1 MNPPIE
7 RVAVLGAGTMGAA
20 IAAHAA
26 NAGLPVLLLDVVPRE
41 LTPAEEKKGL
51 TLESPVVRN
60 RVVREGLE
68 RIGKIKP
75 ASFMSHAARRLV
87 SVGNFDDDLERL
99 AEVDWI
105 VEAVVERLDVKRQL
119 MARIDAV
126 RSAGTIVTTNTSG
139 LPIASIAEDLSD
151 DFRRN
156 FFGTHFFN
164 PPRYMKLLE
173 IIRGEEA
180 DPLAVS
186 AFAEFANRT
195 LGKGVVFCKDTPN
208 FIGNRVLS
216 VHGSY
221 VMDYAPEH
229 GYRFE
234 EVDAVTGPLIGR
246 PKTATFRLQD
256 LVGIDVAA
264 FVGKNLY
271 RLIPDDPHRE
281 VLASPR
287 IEQVIGGLIERGQL
301 GNKSR
306 AGFYRKT
313 KGPGGKPAFEVLNP
327 ETFEYQPRQKVAFP
341 ALAEVAGIP
350 RLGERLRALFDDKY
364 LGEEGGSGDRGARLA
379 WAATS
384 QLLGYA
390 AAVAEDI
397 AYDLTTIDDALRWG
411 FGYEVGPFELW
422 DRLGVADT
430 VERMEEGGIE
440 VAEWVKEMLFAEIGS
455 FYRVQDGEVTGSYD
469 WRTKAYADAG
479 VDEHHLEVANLRRAA
494 EPVATGASASLH
506 DMGDGVLLLEFHSK
520 MNAID
525 DDLVAMLVEARSQLD
540 SDAYYGLV
548 IGNDGANFSVGANL
562 EQVATA
568 ALEGDFEGIGH
579 AAGALQSALEAFR
592 YGSKPVVAA
601 VHGMALG
608 GGAEIA
614 LGASR
619 IVAHAESYV
628 GLVEAGV
635 GLLPAGGGL
644 KELVRRLVSPAME
657 RRENDPLPLA
667 QKALENAAMAKVSTS
682 AAEAR
687 ELGFLGPHDRIVM
700 NRDHLLYEAKQE
712 VLQMGADGYLPPPP
726 PAIYA
731 GGRDLLAAL
740 KIVVW
745 SLKMAGY
752 ASEHDALVAEKIAWV
767 IAGGDLSAPAWVSD
781 DYFLKLEREA
791 FAELVATDKTQ
802 ARIKHMLETGKPLRN

>member
-1 MNPPIE
+1 MNQSIE

-20 IAAHAA
+20 IAAHVA
-26 NAGLPVLLLDVVPRE
+26 NAGLPVLLLDMAPRE
-41 LTPAEEKKGL
+41 LTAAEEKKGL
-51 TLESPVVRN
+51 TLDHPAVRN

-68 RIGKIKP
+68 RIKKIKP
-75 ASFMSHAARRLV
+75 ASFMSRAAQRLV

-99 AEVDWI
+99 AGVDWV
-105 VEAVVERLDVKRQL
+105 VEAVVERLDVKREL
-119 MARIDAV
+119 LARVDAV
-126 RSAGTIVTTNTSG
+126 RSAGTVVTTNTSG
-139 LPIASIAEDLSD
+139 LPIAQIAEGLSD
-151 DFRRN
+151 DFRQH

-173 IIRGEEA
+173 IIRGDEA

-186 AFAEFANRT
+186 ALAEFATRM

-216 VHGSY
+216 VHGSF
-221 VMDYAPEH
+221 VMDYALEH

-264 FVGKNLY
+264 FVGKNLH
-271 RLIPDDPHRE
+271 RLIPDDPHRD
-281 VLASPR
+281 VLRSPR
-287 IEQVIGGLIERGQL
+287 LEEVVGGLIERGRL

-313 KGPGGKPAFEVLNP
+313 RGPGGKPAFEVLDP
-327 ETFEYQPRQKVAFP
+327 ETFDYRAQQEVAFP
-341 ALAEVAGIP
+341 ALAEVAGIRDLGQ
-350 RLGERLRALFDDKY
+350 RLQALF
-364 LGEEGGSGDRGARLA
+364 GEKFAQDRGARLA

-390 AAVAEDI
+390 AAVAEEV
-397 AYDLTTIDDALRWG
+397 AYDLASVDNAVRWG
-411 FGYEVGPFELW
+411 FGYDLGPFELW
-422 DRLGVADT
+422 DRLGVAAT
-430 VERMEEGGIE
+430 VERMEEDGIE
-440 VAEWVKEMLFAEIGS
+440 VAEWVKEMLFAEIEG
-455 FYRVQDGEVTGSYD
+455 FYRVEDGEVTGVYD
-469 WRTKAYADAG
+469 WRIKAYADVA
-479 VDEHHLEVANLRRAA
+479 VDEHHVEVAALRRAA
-494 EPVATGASASLH
+494 EPLAESASASLH
-506 DMGDGVLLLEFHSK
+506 DMDDGVLLLEFHSK

-525 DDLVAMLVEARSQLD
+525 DAMVAMMAEARRRLE

-548 IGNDGANFSVGANL
+548 IGNDGPNFSVGANL
-562 EQVATA
+562 KQVGEA
-568 ALEGDFEGIGH
+568 ALAGDFDGIRQ
-579 AAGALQSALEAFR
+579 ATGALQSALEAFR

-619 IVAHAESYV
+619 IVAHAESYL

-644 KELVRRLVSPAME
+644 KELVRRLVSPAMLLKE
-657 RRENDPLPLA
+657 GDPLPPA
-667 QKALENAAMAKVSTS
+667 QKVLETVAMGKVSTS
-682 AAEAR
+682 AAEAA

-712 VLQMGADGYLPPPP
+712 VLQMGADDYLAPPPSR
-726 PAIYA
+726 IFA

-740 KIVVW
+740 KIFVW
-745 SLKMAGY
+745 SMQQAGY
-752 ASEHDALVAEKIAWV
+752 ASDHDALVAEKVAWV
-767 IAGGDLSAPAWVSD
+767 IAGGDLSSPAWVSD
-781 DYFLKLEREA
+781 DYFLSLEREA
-791 FAELVATDKTQ
+791 FAELVATEKTQ
-802 ARIKHMLETGKPLRN
+802 ARIRHMLETGKPLRN

>member
-1 MNPPIE
+1 MNQPIE

-20 IAAHAA
+20 IAAHVA
-26 NAGLPVLLLDVVPRE
+26 NAGLPVLLLDMVPRE
-41 LTPAEEKKGL
+41 LTPVEEKKGL
-51 TLESPVVRN
+51 TLDHPAVRN
-60 RVVREGLE
+60 RIVRDGLE
-68 RIGKIKP
+68 RIKKIKP
-75 ASFMSHAARRLV
+75 ASFMSRAAQRLV
-87 SVGNFDDDLERL
+87 SIGNFDDDLERL
-99 AEVDWI
+99 GRVDWI

-119 MARIDAV
+119 FARIDAV
-126 RSAGTIVTTNTSG
+126 RSPGTVVTTNTSG
-139 LPIASIAEDLSD
+139 LPIAQIAEGLSD
-151 DFRRN
+151 DFRRH

-173 IIRGEEA
+173 IIRGDEA

-186 AFAEFANRT
+186 ALAELAARS

-216 VHGSY
+216 IHGSY
-221 VMDYAPEH
+221 VMDYALEH

-264 FVGKNLY
+264 FVGKNLH
-271 RLIPDDPHRE
+271 RLIPTDAHRD
-281 VLASPR
+281 VLVSPR
-287 IEQVIGGLIERGQL
+287 LEKVIGGLVERGRL
-301 GNKSR
+301 GNKSK

-313 KGPGGKPAFEVLNP
+313 RGPGGKPAFEVLNP
-327 ETFEYQPRQKVAFP
+327 ETFDYEPQQQAAFG
-341 ALAEVAGIP
+341 ALAEVAKI
-350 RLGERLRALFDDKY
+350 RDLGERLRALFDEQF
-364 LGEEGGSGDRGARLA
+364 LGEEGAEDRGAQLA

-384 QLLGYA
+384 QLLAYA
-390 AAVAEDI
+390 AAVAEDV
-397 AYDLTTIDDALRWG
+397 AYDLASVDNAVRWG
-411 FGYEVGPFELW
+411 FGYELGPFELW

-430 VERMEEGGIE
+430 VERMEEGGLE
-440 VAEWVKEMLFAEIGS
+440 VAEWVKEMLFAEIET
-455 FYRVQDGEVTGSYD
+455 FYRVEDGELTGTYD
-469 WRTKAYADAG
+469 WRAKRYAEVAI
-479 VDEHHLEVANLRRAA
+479 DEHHVEVANLRRAA
-494 EPVATGASASLH
+494 EPVAHNASASLH
-506 DMGDGVLLLEFHSK
+506 DMDDGVLLLEFHSK

-525 DDLVAMLVEARSQLD
+525 DDLVAMMVEARRQLD

-548 IGNDGANFSVGANL
+548 IGNDGPNFSVGANL
-562 EQVATA
+562 KQVAQA
-568 ALEGDFEGIGH
+568 ALAGDFDGIKQ
-579 AAGALQSALEAFR
+579 ATSALQSALEAFR

-619 IVAHAESYV
+619 IVAHAESYI

-644 KELVRRLVSPAME
+644 KELVRRLVSPAMQVK
-657 RRENDPLPLA
+657 ENDPLPLA
-667 QKALENAAMAKVSTS
+667 QKVLETVAMGKVSTS

-687 ELGFLGPHDRIVM
+687 EMGFLGPHDRVVM

-712 VLQMGADGYLPPPP
+712 VLQMGADGHLAPPPSRV
-726 PAIYA
+726 YA

-740 KIVVW
+740 KVFVW
-745 SLKMAGY
+745 SMQQAGW
-752 ASEHDALVAEKIAWV
+752 ASEHDAQVAGKVAWV
-767 IAGGDLSAPAWVSD
+767 IAGGDLSSPAWVPD
-781 DYFLKLEREA
+781 DYFLSLEREA
-791 FAELVATDKTQ
+791 FAELVATEKTQ
-802 ARIKHMLETGKPLRN
+802 ARIRHMLETGKPLRN

>member
-1 MNPPIE
+1 MNQPIE

-20 IAAHAA
+20 IAAHVA
-26 NAGLPVLLLDVVPRE
+26 NAGLPVLLLDMVPRE

-51 TLESPVVRN
+51 TLDSPAVRN
-60 RVVREGLE
+60 RIVRDGLG
-68 RIGKIKP
+68 RIAKIKP
-75 ASFMSHAARRLV
+75 ASFMSRTAQRLV
-87 SVGNFDDDLERL
+87 SVGNLDDDLERL
-99 AEVDWI
+99 ADVDWI
-105 VEAVVERLDVKRQL
+105 VEAVVERLDVKREL
-119 MARIDAV
+119 LARVDAV
-126 RSAGTIVTTNTSG
+126 RSPGTVVTTNTSG
-139 LPIASIAEDLSD
+139 LPISQIAEGLSD
-151 DFRRN
+151 DFRQN

-173 IIRGEEA
+173 IIRGDEA

-186 AFAEFANRT
+186 ALAEFATRT

-216 VHGSY
+216 IHGSY
-221 VMDYAPEH
+221 VMDYALEH

-264 FVGKNLY
+264 FVGKNLH
-271 RLIPDDPHRE
+271 RLIPHDPHRD
-281 VLASPR
+281 VLVSPR
-287 IEQVIGGLIERGQL
+287 LAKVIGGLVEHGRL
-301 GNKSR
+301 GNKSK

-313 KGPGGKPAFEVLNP
+313 RGPGGKPVFEVLDP
-327 ETFEYQPRQKVAFP
+327 ETFDYQPQQKATFP
-341 ALAEVAGIP
+341 ALAEVAKIP
-350 RLGERLRALFDDKY
+350 DLGERLRALFDEQF
-364 LGEEGGSGDRGARLA
+364 LGGQGAGDRGAQLA
-379 WAATS
+379 WAAIS

-390 AAVAEDI
+390 AAVAEDV
-397 AYDLTTIDDALRWG
+397 AYDLTSVDNAVCWG
-411 FGYEVGPFELW
+411 FGWELGPFQMW

-430 VERMEEGGIE
+430 VERMEDGGIE
-440 VAEWVKEMLFAEIGS
+440 VAEWVKEMLFAEIET
-455 FYRVQDGEVTGSYD
+455 FYRIEDGELTGTYD
-469 WRTKAYADAG
+469 WRTQGYADVA
-479 VDEHHLEVANLRRAA
+479 VDEHHLEVAAVRRAA
-494 EPVATGASASLH
+494 EPVASNASASLH
-506 DMGDGVLLLEFHSK
+506 DMDDGVLLLELHSK

-525 DDLVAMLVEARSQLD
+525 DDMIAMMVEARDQLD

-548 IGNDGANFSVGANL
+548 IGTGGPNFSVGANL
-562 EQVATA
+562 GNVGRL
-568 ALEGDFEGIGH
+568 ALEGDFDGIKQ
-579 AAGALQSALEAFR
+579 AIGALQSALEALR

-619 IVAHAESYV
+619 IVAHAESYI

-644 KELVRRLVSPAME
+644 KELVRRLVTPAMQIKE
-657 RRENDPLPLA
+657 GDPLPLA
-667 QKALENAAMAKVSTS
+667 QKVLETVAMAKTSTS
-682 AAEAR
+682 AAEAG
-687 ELGFLGPHDRIVM
+687 ELGFLSPNDRIVM
-700 NRDHLLYEAKQE
+700 HRDHLLYEAKQE
-712 VLQMGADGYLPPPP
+712 VLQMVADGYVAPPPP
-726 PAIYA
+726 QLYA

-740 KIVVW
+740 KIAVW
-745 SLKMAGY
+745 SLQQAGF

-767 IAGGDLSAPAWVSD
+767 IAGGDLSAPACVSD
-781 DYFLKLEREA
+781 DYFLSLECEA
-791 FAELVATDKTQ
+791 FAELVATEKTQ